1 MVIGYIF
8 GVVFSLYTACVVTRV
23 NHSWV
28 EIKLYYATSHKVC
41 IHVYAFT
48 SILNIF
54 TEKAHN
60 GPKGTTHVA

>member
-28 EIKLYYATSHKVC
+28 EIKLYYVTCNCDISQG
-41 IHVYAFT
+41 VYSCLRFY
-48 SILNIF
+48 LYFKNF
-54 TEKAHN
+54 Y
-60 GPKGTTHVA
+60 